1 MDYDVRK
8 LKNWRGVV
16 WMLQCAV
23 ALSAVT
29 AMPTVASAQTDT
41 ETGRVQISFLK
52 ADRGSGS
59 GYLFYQG
66 QKYRLA
72 IVGPEIR
79 RIWATSIDLIGTASN
94 LHSASDIIG
103 TYTAADAAAATV
115 RRAKM
120 VRLENKKGAMLEIRA
135 VNLNRWFTLNLSGM
149 TIKNV
154 GWQPSPE

>member
-1 MDYDVRK
+1 MDYNVRK
-8 LKNWRGVV
+8 LTNWRGVV
-16 WMLQCAV
+16 WMLQLAV
-23 ALSAVT
+23 ALSALT

-59 GYLFYQG
+59 GYLFYQD

-103 TYTAADAAAATV
+103 TYTASDAGAPTI
-115 RRAKM
+115 RRAKTL
-120 VRLENKKGAMLEIRA
+120 RLENKKGAVLEIRA
-135 VNLNRWFTLNLSGM
+135 VNLNRWSTLNLSGM